1 LKKFIKSSNKK
12 NYRTE
17 LSLLININPLNFEY
31 LLVKDIFLNSLELR
45 NPTLTISVN
54 DLIMIYNN
62 LVEKGSIIFIEDHDE
77 DPI

>member
-1 LKKFIKSSNKK
+1 
-12 NYRTE
+12 
-17 LSLLININPLNFEY
+17 
-31 LLVKDIFLNSLELR
+31 VKDIFLNSLELR